1 MLNLTVIKVL
11 EEPHSSISKAEIP
24 DNGGSNMPR
33 NVGIFVTNH
42 TAIL

>member
-11 EEPHSSISKAEIP
+11 EEPHSSISKAESP
-24 DNGGSNMPR
+24 DNGGRNLTR
-33 NVGIFVTNH
+33 NVRAFMPDH

>member
-24 DNGGSNMPR
+24 DNGGNNLAR
-33 NVGIFVTNH
+33 NVGAFVPNH
-42 TAIL
+42 SAIL